1 MSFKL
6 IYIWFLP
13 PLALVL
19 AAGTLYAVNVADK
32 WQLQRINSSAQDM
45 ATPTV
50 EQYDPQMVAGL
61 PKAAQR
67 YFAFSIQPGTK
78 LQTRVRLQMQGEL
91 GLGDNDTPNYFAF
104 TARQIIVPEKGFT
117 WALRSKGFPMVIGGS
132 DVMWGDQ
139 SWTRFWLYGL
149 VPVAREGGTKDHF
162 RAAEGRYLIELAAWS
177 PAALLPQYGVEWEE
191 VDANKARA
199 WVTTSTGRHGIEISI
214 DERGAPTAYK
224 IERWSNANPA
234 GQFQHQPFG
243 GTPER
248 FVDIDGMQI
257 AQKVIVGNH
266 FGTPDYFPFFKAEL
280 TQIEFF

>member
-13 PLALVL
+13 PLLLIL
-19 AAGTLYAVNVADK
+19 AAGTLYALNVADK
-32 WQLQRINSSAQDM
+32 WQLQRINSSVGDS
-45 ATPTV
+45 TV
-50 EQYDPQMVAGL
+50 PAPERFEPQMIDAL
-61 PKAAQR
+61 PAAAQR
-67 YFAFSIQPGTK
+67 FFTFSIQPGTQ
-78 LQTRVRLQMQGEL
+78 LHTNVRLQMQGEL
-91 GLGDNDTPNYFAF
+91 GLGDNAAPNYFEF
-104 TARQIIVPEKGFT
+104 TARQLIVQGKGFT

-132 DVMWGDQ
+132 DAMWGDQ

-149 VPVAREGGTKDHF
+149 MPVAREGGTEDHF

-191 VDANKARA
+191 IDTNTARA
-199 WVTTSTGRHGIEISI
+199 WVTTSTGRHGIEISM
-214 DERGAPTAYK
+214 DARGAPIAYK
-224 IERWSNANPA
+224 IDRWSNANPA
-234 GQFQHQPFG
+234 GQFQYQPFG

-257 AQKVIVGNH
+257 AQKVVVGNH

-280 TQIEFF
+280 TKIEFF